1 MFPSGSTH
9 PIRTVLLQ
17 KAENGAVPKAEDDI
31 LLELHLKNVATCLVS
46 FMIQRLNWGDILQQA
61 EKLRKKTE

>member
-9 PIRTVLLQ
+9 PIRTIYLQ
-17 KAENGAVPKAEDDI
+17 KAENEAVPKAEDDI

-46 FMIQRLNWGDILQQA
+46 FMIQLLNWGDVLQ
-61 EKLRKKTE
+61 